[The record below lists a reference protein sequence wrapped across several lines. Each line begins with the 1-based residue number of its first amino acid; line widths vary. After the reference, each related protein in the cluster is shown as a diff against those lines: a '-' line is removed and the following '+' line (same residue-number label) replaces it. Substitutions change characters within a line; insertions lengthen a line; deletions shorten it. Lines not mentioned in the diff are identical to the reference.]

1 MIRHVFQFI
10 ALIMVFSLLQSCFN
24 EEEQMVAFLEPDG
37 SVMLLI
43 YKHNVY
49 STEKT
54 PSKRIK
60 EERVLLDHLLDERDI
75 PLMKALSDMGANHV
89 HIQVIRDTVPY
100 EYLVKAQFDSF
111 EDFFEALSA
120 DQKLSTDVDV
130 RLEEHVRSITITREE
145 SPQVDSKPDKAVD
158 DEKVL
163 LIIANAYDLETTG
176 LRRQGDNGVILN
188 PALVSSVSIRW
199 KMKPRLDKPKVKQ
212 K

>member
-75 PLMKALSDMGANHV
+75 HLMKALSDMGANHV

>member
-1 MIRHVFQFI
+1 MIRRIFQLI
-10 ALIMVFSLLQSCFN
+10 SLIMIFSLLQSCFN
-24 EEEQMVAFLEPDG
+24 EEEQMIAFLEPDG

-75 PLMKALSDMGANHV
+75 PLMKALFDMGADHV

-130 RLEEHVRSITITREE
+130 RLEEQVRSITITREE
-145 SPQVDSKPDKAVD
+145 SPQVDSKSDKAVD

-163 LIIANAYDLETTG
+163 LIIANAYDLKTTG
-176 LRRQGDNGVILN
+176 LRQQGDNGVILN

-199 KMKPRLDKPKVKQ
+199 KMKPTSDKPKVKQ

>member
-1 MIRHVFQFI
+1 
-10 ALIMVFSLLQSCFN
+10 
-24 EEEQMVAFLEPDG
+24 MVAFLEPDG

-75 PLMKALSDMGANHV
+75 HLMKALSDMGANHV